1 MTAVKSTIA
10 EMGGELAVRSEPG
23 VGTTFTLRLPLTLA
37 IADALIIA
45 AGGQRFAM
53 PQSLVQEITTTEA
66 ASIKELERNEV
77 MSYRNGVLPLIRLT
91 SLFGLTPEPRREF
104 PVLVIGTG
112 LGAVGIL
119 ADRVIGQRE
128 IVVRSVNDPLLKV
141 AAIAGATELG
151 DGRAVLILDS
161 NGLIESARQRKGPSG
176 RAPKNEGAV
185 YG

>member
-1 MTAVKSTIA
+1 M
-10 EMGGELAVRSEPG
+10 
-23 VGTTFTLRLPLTLA
+23 
-37 IADALIIA
+37 
-45 AGGQRFAM
+45 
-53 PQSLVQEITTTEA
+53 
-66 ASIKELERNEV
+66 
-77 MSYRNGVLPLIRLT
+77 
-91 SLFGLTPEPRREF
+91 
-104 PVLVIGTG
+104 LVIGTG

-176 RAPKNEGAV
+176 RAPNSGRAPKNEGAV